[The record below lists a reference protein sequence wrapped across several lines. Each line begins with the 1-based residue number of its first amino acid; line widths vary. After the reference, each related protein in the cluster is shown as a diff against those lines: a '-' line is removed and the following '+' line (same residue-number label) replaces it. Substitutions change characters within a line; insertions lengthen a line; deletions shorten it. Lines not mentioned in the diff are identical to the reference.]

1 MRLLLDVIASPSSYP
16 CVSGSA
22 VGHWEIHS
30 FRFGDLEIAI
40 SYCISELCE
49 LVENQVTIS
58 RCCSTSSTF
67 LTDSHASCCWTLLR
81 TRAVLVQFDEE
92 KLLID
97 FEFVN
102 LLSRATWENELAFK
116 GTVHWRLQRCQP
128 EYFLSKTVSC
138 IIYIVYLEIIASK
151 ERRHF
156 PTKMSGDVV
165 RSKRFCVS
173 CVEIC

>member
-1 MRLLLDVIASPSSYP
+1 MRYHLLAVTP
-16 CVSGSA
+16 VSEWFIVS
-22 VGHWEIHS
+22 
-30 FRFGDLEIAI
+30 DLEIAI
-40 SYCISELCE
+40 A
-49 LVENQVTIS
+49 S
-58 RCCSTSSTF
+58 RIF
-67 LTDSHASCCWTLLR
+67 ASLLR
-81 TRAVLVQFDEE
+81 TKWQFQDAVASPAPFGISHQ
-92 KLLID
+92 LLLNVVENSGSLCSVWWGEIVD
-97 FEFVN
+97 RFWIC
-102 LLSRATWENELAFK
+102 RATWENELAFK
-116 GTVHWRLQRCQP
+116 GTAHWRLQRCQP